1 MATSINKPDHIIDL
15 LYDKGISVSVNIG
28 QDLTMRS

>member
-15 LYDKGISVSVNIG
+15 LHDTGISVSVNKG
-28 QDLTMRS
+28 QDLTIGR